1 VIESPSLH
9 PSPHCLPA
17 GRQRER
23 GGVREIDGNR
33 MKLVTAK
40 KVLTVTILL
49 SLLLLLV
56 ILISI
61 TLGSV
66 RVPPLR
72 SIRIL
77 FQGILGLKGGRS
89 EMERT
94 IILSLRL
101 PRAILAGLVGAGLS
115 VSGATFQALLRNP
128 LADPYILG
136 VSSGAAVGAIIAI
149 LLGLGIFSFGLP
161 LASFLGALLTILVVF
176 YFGRQD
182 GKIHPNTLLL
192 AGVIIGSFLSALIMF
207 FLSVSRKEEL
217 HTIIFW
223 LMGDFSFSNGRAI
236 LIVLPYILLGVFL
249 LYFRSRPLN
258 LILSGEENAVQLGVD
273 IERMKLVSYLLASLI
288 TAASVSVCGLIGFV
302 GLIIPHSV
310 RLIFGPDHRLL
321 IPASA
326 LIGASF
332 LIASDTFARTLLA
345 PTELPV
351 GVITAAFGGP
361 FFIYLLRTRK
371 VIKTL

>member
-1 VIESPSLH
+1 
-9 PSPHCLPA
+9 
-17 GRQRER
+17 
-23 GGVREIDGNR
+23 
-33 MKLVTAK
+33 MKIITRK
-40 KVLTVTILL
+40 KVLIISILLTLLLVLVILL
-49 SLLLLLV
+49 SV
-56 ILISI
+56 
-61 TLGSV
+61 TMGSV
-66 RVPPLR
+66 KVPALR

-77 FQGILGLKGGRS
+77 FQSILGLKITGN
-89 EMERT
+89 ETERV
-94 IILSLRL
+94 IILSLRF

-115 VSGATFQALLRNP
+115 VSGATLQALLRNP

-136 VSSGAAVGAIIAI
+136 VSSGAAVGAIVAI
-149 LLGLGIFSFGLP
+149 LMGLSTHSFGLP
-161 LASFLGALLTILVVF
+161 LASFFGAILTVIVVL

-207 FLSVSRKEEL
+207 FISVSQKEEL

-223 LMGDFSFSNGRAI
+223 LMGDFSFSNVRAI
-236 LIVLPYILLGVFL
+236 LIILPYILLGIFVLFL
-249 LYFRSRPLN
+249 RSRQLN

-273 IERMKLVSYLLASLI
+273 VERLKVLSYLFASLI

-310 RLIFGPDHRLL
+310 RLVFGPDHRLL
-321 IPASA
+321 IPSSA
-326 LIGASF
+326 LVGASF

-371 VIKTL
+371 VVRTL

>member
-1 VIESPSLH
+1 MRVLT
-9 PSPHCLPA
+9 
-17 GRQRER
+17 R
-23 GGVREIDGNR
+23 
-33 MKLVTAK
+33 K
-40 KVLTVTILL
+40 KVLTISILL
-49 SLLLLLV
+49 SLLLILV
-56 ILISI
+56 ILFSI
-61 TLGSV
+61 TVGSV
-66 RVPPLR
+66 KVKPLR
-72 SIRIL
+72 SITIL
-77 FQGILGLKGGRS
+77 FQSILGLKGTGS
-89 EMERT
+89 ETEQV
-94 IILSLRL
+94 IILSLRV
-101 PRAILAGLVGAGLS
+101 PRALLAGLVGAGLS

-136 VSSGAAVGAIIAI
+136 VSSGAAVGAILAI
-149 LLGLGIFSFGLP
+149 LLGLGTFSFGLP

-192 AGVIIGSFLSALIMF
+192 AGVITGSFLSALIMF
-207 FLSVSRKEEL
+207 FISVSRREEL

-223 LMGDFSFSNGRAI
+223 LMGDFSFSNARAI
-236 LIVLPYILLGVFL
+236 LVIFPYILLGVVL
-249 LYFRSRPLN
+249 LYLRSRHLN
-258 LILSGEENAVQLGVD
+258 LILSGEETAIQLGVD
-273 IERMKLVSYLLASLI
+273 VEKLKLISYLSASLI

-302 GLIIPHSV
+302 GLIIPHSA

-321 IPASA
+321 IPSAA

-361 FFIYLLRTRK
+361 FFIYLLMSRK
-371 VIKTL
+371 VG

>member
-1 VIESPSLH
+1 LLFDNFSF
-9 PSPHCLPA
+9 CN
-17 GRQRER
+17 
-23 GGVREIDGNR
+23 EIW
-33 MKLVTAK
+33 MKIITLK
-40 KVLTVTILL
+40 KVLTISVLL
-49 SLLLLLV
+49 SLLLILV
-56 ILISI
+56 ILLSI
-61 TLGSV
+61 TMGSV
-66 RVPPLR
+66 KIPPLR

-77 FQGILGLKGGRS
+77 FQSVLGLTGAGN
-89 EMERT
+89 ETERT

-101 PRAILAGLVGAGLS
+101 PRAILAGFVGAGLS

-136 VSSGAAVGAIIAI
+136 VSSGAAVGAILAI
-149 LLGLGIFSFGLP
+149 LLGLGTFSFGLP

-192 AGVIIGSFLSALIMF
+192 AGVITGSFLSALIMF
-207 FLSVSRKEEL
+207 FISVSQREEL

-223 LMGDFSFSNGRAI
+223 LMGDFSFSNARAI
-236 LIVLPYILLGVFL
+236 LIISPYILLGVFL
-249 LYFRSRPLN
+249 LYLRSRHLN

-273 IERMKLVSYLLASLI
+273 VEKLKLISYLSASLI

-321 IPASA
+321 IPSA
-326 LIGASF
+326 ALLGASF

-345 PTELPV
+345 PVELPV

-361 FFIYLLRTRK
+361 FFFYLLRTRK
-371 VIKTL
+371 AVKTL

>member
-1 VIESPSLH
+1 MNILT
-9 PSPHCLPA
+9 
-17 GRQRER
+17 R
-23 GGVREIDGNR
+23 
-33 MKLVTAK
+33 K
-40 KVLTVTILL
+40 KVIVISILL
-49 SLLLLLV
+49 GILLGLV
-56 ILISI
+56 ILFSI
-61 TLGSV
+61 MVGSV
-66 RVPPLR
+66 KVKPLR
-72 SIRIL
+72 SITIL
-77 FQGILGLKGGRS
+77 FQSILGLKGAGT
-89 EMERT
+89 ETERA
-94 IILSLRL
+94 IILSLRV
-101 PRAILAGLVGAGLS
+101 PRALLAGLVGAGLS
-115 VSGATFQALLRNP
+115 VSGAIFQALLRNP

-149 LLGLGIFSFGLP
+149 LMGLSTLSIGLP
-161 LASFLGALLTILVVF
+161 LASFIGALLTIFIVF
-176 YFGRQD
+176 NFGKQD

-207 FLSVSRKEEL
+207 FISISQKEEL

-223 LMGDFSFSNGRAI
+223 LMGDFSFSNPQAVYMI
-236 LIVLPYILLGVFL
+236 SPYIFFGFIFL
-249 LYFRSRPLN
+249 YLRARQLN
-258 LILSGEENAVQLGVD
+258 LILSGEESALQMGVD
-273 IERMKLVSYLLASLI
+273 VERLKLISYLLASLI

-302 GLIIPHSV
+302 GLIVPHSV

-321 IPASA
+321 LPSAA

-371 VIKTL
+371 VVKTL

>member
-1 VIESPSLH
+1 
-9 PSPHCLPA
+9 
-17 GRQRER
+17 
-23 GGVREIDGNR
+23 
-33 MKLVTAK
+33 MKIITLK
-40 KVLTVTILL
+40 KVVVVSTLL
-49 SLLLLLV
+49 SLLLIFIILLSV
-56 ILISI
+56 
-61 TLGSV
+61 TMGSV
-66 RVPPLR
+66 KVPALR

-77 FQGILGLKGGRS
+77 FQSILGLKATGN
-89 EMERT
+89 ETERV
-94 IILSLRL
+94 IILSLRF

-115 VSGATFQALLRNP
+115 VSGATLQALLRNP

-136 VSSGAAVGAIIAI
+136 VSSGAAVGAIVAI
-149 LLGLGIFSFGLP
+149 IMGLSTHSFGLP
-161 LASFLGALLTILVVF
+161 LASFVGAILTVIVVF

-207 FLSVSRKEEL
+207 FISVSQKEEL

-223 LMGDFSFSNGRAI
+223 LMGDFSFSNVRAI
-236 LIVLPYILLGVFL
+236 LIILPYILLGILV
-249 LYFRSRPLN
+249 LYLRSRQLN

-273 IERMKLVSYLLASLI
+273 VERLKVLSYLFASLI

-310 RLIFGPDHRLL
+310 RLVFGPDHRLL
-321 IPASA
+321 IPSSA
-326 LIGASF
+326 LVGASF

-371 VIKTL
+371 VVRTL

>member
-1 VIESPSLH
+1 
-9 PSPHCLPA
+9 
-17 GRQRER
+17 
-23 GGVREIDGNR
+23 
-33 MKLVTAK
+33 MKIITFK
-40 KVLTVTILL
+40 KVITFSIFLGLLFIL
-49 SLLLLLV
+49 V
-56 ILISI
+56 VLISI
-61 TLGSV
+61 TMGSV
-66 RVPPLR
+66 KVPPLR

-77 FQGILGLKGGRS
+77 FQSILGLKGGGN
-89 EMERT
+89 ETERA

-136 VSSGAAVGAIIAI
+136 VSSGAAVGAILAI
-149 LLGLGIFSFGLP
+149 LLGLGTFSFGLP
-161 LASFLGALLTILVVF
+161 LISFLGALLTVLVVF

-207 FLSVSRKEEL
+207 FISVSQKEEL

-223 LMGDFSFSNGRAI
+223 LMGDFSFSNARAI
-236 LIVLPYILLGVFL
+236 LIIFPYILLGFFL
-249 LYFRSRPLN
+249 LYRRSRQLN

-273 IERMKLVSYLLASLI
+273 VERLKLVSYLSASLI

-302 GLIIPHSV
+302 GLIIPHAV

-326 LIGASF
+326 LVGASF
-332 LIASDTFARTLLA
+332 LVASDTVARTLLA

-371 VIKTL
+371 MIRIL

>member
-1 VIESPSLH
+1 
-9 PSPHCLPA
+9 
-17 GRQRER
+17 
-23 GGVREIDGNR
+23 
-33 MKLVTAK
+33 MKIITFK
-40 KVLTVTILL
+40 KVLTISILL
-49 SLLLLLV
+49 SLLLILV
-56 ILISI
+56 ILVSI
-61 TLGSV
+61 TMGSV
-66 RVPPLR
+66 KVPPFR

-77 FQGILGLKGGRS
+77 FESILGLKGGGS
-89 EMERT
+89 DTERT

-101 PRAILAGLVGAGLS
+101 PRAILAGFVGAGLS
-115 VSGATFQALLRNP
+115 ISGATFQALLRNP

-136 VSSGAAVGAIIAI
+136 VSSGAAVGAIIAL
-149 LLGLGIFSFGLP
+149 LLGLSTFSLGLP

-176 YFGRQD
+176 YFGRQE

-207 FLSVSRKEEL
+207 FISVSQKEEL

-223 LMGDFSFSNGRAI
+223 LMGDFSFANPRAI
-236 LIVLPYILLGVFL
+236 LIIFPYILLGIFL
-249 LYFRSRPLN
+249 LYRRSRELN
-258 LILSGEENAVQLGVD
+258 IILSGEEHAVQLGVD
-273 IERMKLVSYLLASLI
+273 VEKLKLVSYISASLI

-321 IPASA
+321 IPSAA

-332 LIASDTFARTLLA
+332 LIASDTFARTILS

>member
-1 VIESPSLH
+1 
-9 PSPHCLPA
+9 
-17 GRQRER
+17 
-23 GGVREIDGNR
+23 
-33 MKLVTAK
+33 MKIVTLK
-40 KVLTVTILL
+40 KVLIVSTLL
-49 SLLLLLV
+49 SLLLIFIILLSV
-56 ILISI
+56 
-61 TLGSV
+61 TMGSV
-66 RVPPLR
+66 KVPALR

-77 FQGILGLKGGRS
+77 FQSILGLKATGN
-89 EMERT
+89 ETERV
-94 IILSLRL
+94 IILSLRF

-115 VSGATFQALLRNP
+115 VSGATLQALLRNP

-136 VSSGAAVGAIIAI
+136 VSSGAAVGVIVAI
-149 LLGLGIFSFGLP
+149 LMGLSTHSFGLP
-161 LASFLGALLTILVVF
+161 LASFVGAILTVIVVF

-207 FLSVSRKEEL
+207 FISVSQKEEL

-223 LMGDFSFSNGRAI
+223 LMGDFSFSNVRAI
-236 LIVLPYILLGVFL
+236 LVILPYILLGILV
-249 LYFRSRPLN
+249 LYLRSRQLN

-273 IERMKLVSYLLASLI
+273 VERLKVLSYLFASLI

-310 RLIFGPDHRLL
+310 RLVFGPDHRLL
-321 IPASA
+321 IPSSA
-326 LIGASF
+326 LVGASF

-371 VIKTL
+371 VVRTL